1 VVIVSF
7 IAIPRIVK
15 DVDWSLCL
23 AKGSSAYHAEMILR
37 DKFGGSLPIQILID
51 GDLKD
56 PAVLKTMRVIER
68 KLETI
73 PMVSKSSSIASVIAE
88 MNSVMNDRYII
99 PENRQGVGNLWF
111 LIENEDMMK
120 QMVAKGDKEALLQAK
135 LDTWRTAALVAAV
148 DSINTFL
155 GTLPPKLAVVDLAA
169 APQPLMPALLQ
180 VRKRIMVNNLRWD
193 LQKYGLKPSVNEL
206 QQIVGAVLDAAP
218 DDAALQNIRANVT
231 SYLQSPEAEIALSGS
246 AIRRID
252 RAIAG
257 RLQHGEIPGK
267 DALKQ
272 IIARRVR
279 GANAA
284 DADMLA
290 ESLAQVVRVAAGESH
305 LAPTLAAIEKRFAEA
320 LPEKEDFLRDVKG
333 SLWEA
338 NDNLLVMD
346 AQQAEQLFGGTK
358 PGSYQEVSW
367 RFAQTGLAPVLNR
380 MEEELTPTQTESLM
394 ATLVIVILLLAL
406 IFRSP
411 LGGVLAVVPITITIL
426 VNFAVMG
433 YTGIGLDSFTAM
445 IASIAI
451 GLGIDYAI
459 HFLSRFRD
467 ELKVDGDEVAAL
479 QRTLGTTGI
488 SILINT
494 LSVGLGF
501 SVLLAAGGQ
510 HIRRFGGLTALTMIV
525 SAIFTLMLLPSLF
538 LWIKPKFLRRAIQHS
553 KSLESGAEPEKIP
566 YPDAG

>member
-1 VVIVSF
+1 
-7 IAIPRIVK
+7 
-15 DVDWSLCL
+15 
-23 AKGSSAYHAEMILR
+23 
-37 DKFGGSLPIQILID
+37 
-51 GDLKD
+51 
-56 PAVLKTMRVIER
+56 
-68 KLETI
+68 
-73 PMVSKSSSIASVIAE
+73 
-88 MNSVMNDRYII
+88 MNDRYII
-99 PENRQGVGNLWF
+99 PENRQGVSNLWF

-148 DSINTFL
+148 DSINSFL
-155 GTLPPKLAVVDLAA
+155 AGLPAKLAVVDLSA
-169 APQPLMPALLQ
+169 APPSLRPALLQ
-180 VRKRIMVNNLRWD
+180 IRKQMIVENLRRD
-193 LQKYGLKPSVNEL
+193 LEKYGVNPTNDKV
-206 QQIVGAVLDAAP
+206 QQDVAAVLDAAP
-218 DDAALQNIRANVT
+218 NEAALQNVRSSVT
-231 SYLQSPEAEIALSGS
+231 SYLRSPEAEIALSAP
-246 AIRRID
+246 AIRRIN
-252 RAIAG
+252 RAIAN
-257 RLQHGEIPGK
+257 RLQRGEIPGK
-267 DALKQ
+267 DALRR
-272 IIARRVR
+272 IIARLVR
-279 GANAA
+279 GA
-284 DADMLA
+284 DAIDANMLA
-290 ESLAQVVRVAAGESH
+290 ESLEQVVRVAAGESR
-305 LAPTLAAIEKRFAEA
+305 LAPTLAAIEKRYAQS

-338 NDNLLVMD
+338 NENLLVMD
-346 AQQAEQLFGGTK
+346 AQQAEQLFANAS
-358 PGSYQEVSW
+358 PGLYREVSW

-394 ATLVIVILLLAL
+394 TTLIIVILLLSL

-538 LWIKPKFLRRAIQHS
+538 LWIKPGFLKQAIHHAKPIETG
-553 KSLESGAEPEKIP
+553 KSETIP